1 MYRYRHFETEANF
14 EIHVSF
20 RPWQNNCLVPVT
32 YGPESRVG
40 RSGKYFILDKN
51 FMSPIINLPGKMT
64 SAKFRSLTSHT
75 HTHTADNTL
84 YRIWASMVR
93 CFLPVFITFRIKIYM

>member
-1 MYRYRHFETEANF
+1 MIVQQNKDK
-14 EIHVSF
+14 VSIKV
-20 RPWQNNCLVPVT
+20 RNRVRVKIGPWQNNCLVPVT

-64 SAKFRSLTSHT
+64 SAKFGSLTSHT
-75 HTHTADNTL
+75 PPPPPPRWQHAVSSL
-84 YRIWASMVR
+84 S
-93 CFLPVFITFRIKIYM
+93 